1 MAHKH
6 KTQTDVKA
14 ELAVNPTTLDA
25 ALEMIATM
33 RDLVEAMETELKEA
47 VAEKESAEEYA
58 RESNEAYS
66 ALEDQIEMTNENIIE
81 LARIHQKLKCGR
93 YQEAIGDLDRVL
105 QDVDS
110 GGALRGGA
118 VAVML

>member
-6 KTQTDVKA
+6 RTQTDVKA
-14 ELAVNPTTLDA
+14 ELAINPTTLDA

-33 RDLVEAMETELKEA
+33 RDLVEEMETELKEA
-47 VAEKESAEEYA
+47 VAEKESAEADA
-58 RESNEAYS
+58 RLSDEAF
-66 ALEDQIEMTNENIIE
+66 AELEDQVSLQTETIVD

-110 GGALRGGA
+110 GGALRGGV

>member
-6 KTQTDVKA
+6 KTQTDVRA
-14 ELAVNPTTLDA
+14 EMAVNPTTLDA

-58 RESNEAYS
+58 RESDEAYS
-66 ALEDQIEMTNENIIE
+66 ELEDQIEMTNENIIE